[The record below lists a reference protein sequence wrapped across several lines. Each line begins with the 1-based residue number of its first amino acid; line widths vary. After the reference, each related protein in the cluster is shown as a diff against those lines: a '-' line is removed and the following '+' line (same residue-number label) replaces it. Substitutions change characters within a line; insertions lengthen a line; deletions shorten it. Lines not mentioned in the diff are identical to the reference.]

1 MTPARA
7 PMTRLRGAAVTLA
20 LTIACRAAA
29 QTPTAPDAYLS
40 EWPAGAAPRDVA
52 RRLAENWAHRAFGF
66 TTNPPGRYDSFVH
79 YAEVATW
86 YGALDV
92 AALLHDTALEQLLI
106 NRFDYLD
113 TTEGQAHISREAHV
127 DFSVFGAIPLELYRH
142 TKNAKRLA
150 LGLEF
155 ADRQWANPTPD
166 GMSREA
172 RYWADDLYMMT
183 LLQVQAYRATGQRKY
198 VDRMA
203 HTMTVYLDS
212 LQQPNGL
219 FFHGAG
225 SPFFWSRGNGW
236 AAAGMTELLRSL
248 PADHPQ
254 RAAILSSYR
263 KMMATLLQN
272 QSPSGLWRQLVDKPE
287 LWDESSGSAMF
298 AFAMITGV
306 KEGWLA
312 PNEYSPAARR
322 AWLGL
327 VAQLDAD
334 ANVQHVCVGTGKA
347 ATEPGVGADLDAQY
361 RYYAGRPTRT
371 GDLHGQAPMLWAAA
385 ALIDG
390 GRSR

>member
-1 MTPARA
+1 MTA
-7 PMTRLRGAAVTLA
+7 LRGAATGVTFALA
-20 LTIACRAAA
+20 IACHAA
-29 QTPTAPDAYLS
+29 TPATTAPAPSLYLS
-40 EWPAGAAPRDVA
+40 DWPAAAAPRVVA
-52 RRLAENWAHRAFGF
+52 KRLAENWARRPFGF

-79 YAEVATW
+79 YSEVATW

-92 AALLHDTALEQLLI
+92 AALLPDTALEQKLI
-106 NRFDYLD
+106 KRYNYFD
-113 TTEGQAHISREAHV
+113 TNEGDKHVSYEAHV
-127 DFSVFGAIPLELYRH
+127 DFSIFGAIPLELYRH
-142 TKNAKRLA
+142 TKNVRHLA
-150 LGLEF
+150 IGMHF
-155 ADRQWANPTPD
+155 ADRQWENATPA

-183 LLQVQAYRATGQRKY
+183 LLQVEAYRATGDREY
-198 VDRMA
+198 LDRMA
-203 HTMTVYLDS
+203 RTMTVYLDS

-225 SPFFWSRGNGW
+225 SPFFWGRGNGW

-263 KMMATLLQN
+263 KMMATLLRN
-272 QSPSGLWRQLVDKPE
+272 QAPSGLWRQLVDKPE
-287 LWDESSGSAMF
+287 LWEESSGSAMF

-312 PNEYSPAARR
+312 ANEYGPAARR

-327 VAQLDAD
+327 VDQLDAN

-361 RYYAGRPTRT
+361 RYYAARPTRT
-371 GDLHGQAPMLWAAA
+371 GDLHGQAPMLWTAA
-385 ALIDG
+385 ALL
-390 GRSR
+390 R